1 MPADEYTGATI
12 HHPLCNVLHVL
23 LCPSCEL
30 QLQIDHPMLPG
41 ASLHDSPT
49 CGCRHIVSSSPTCPS
64 PMLVPYCAPTC
75 FMNSVQSP
83 VTPRMINNFV
93 LCFPQTPGARSA
105 GARSPRCSFSSALV
119 FVFSSLLALQYTSS
133 SSEWHDSVM
142 IPFADWG

>member
-119 FVFSSLLALQYTSS
+119 FVFSWLYNTHHPLLSG
-133 SSEWHDSVM
+133 M
-142 IPFADWG
+142 IL